1 MSNDQIRAAAPP
13 APPGVQAGRRYA
25 LTALIAVNVA
35 VAVIASVM
43 IVVRDGFD
51 LAAVFYD
58 GVSPLHEWGELNGP
72 SIEDGAYW
80 RLLTS
85 MFLHYGV
92 LHLLANLLLLWLAAR
107 RLEPLAGSGTVLTVY
122 LLSGLGA
129 AVAVY
134 YFDPEVLTAGAS
146 GAVFGLIAA
155 LLVVSLRARANTTLP
170 LVLLGVGLVATF
182 AVPGM
187 SIAAHAGGLLV
198 GSILALGFSRANIRL
213 AVTAATAVLLVA
225 LAVARQFL

>member
-1 MSNDQIRAAAPP
+1 MSNDQIRAVTSPAPP
-13 APPGVQAGRRYA
+13 ATQAGRRHA

-35 VAVIASVM
+35 AAVIASVM

-72 SIEDGAYW
+72 AIQDGAYW

-198 GSILALGFSRANIRL
+198 GTVLALGFGRARL

-225 LAVARQFL
+225 LAVARQFF

>member
-1 MSNDQIRAAAPP
+1 MSNDQIRAVTSP
-13 APPGVQAGRRYA
+13 APPEAQAGRRHA
-25 LTALIAVNVA
+25 LTALIAVNVG

-58 GVSPLHEWGELNGP
+58 GVSPLHEWGELNSP
-72 SIEDGAYW
+72 AIEDGAYW

-198 GSILALGFSRANIRL
+198 GTVLALGFGRARL